1 MSPILRNCPRAA
13 CAGAQ
18 PPARPPAMAAHKGIA
33 TILILLLTGL
43 ALLAV
48 ILGLGSYLR
57 ANQEQGV
64 TLQAQTQAQVKT
76 WTGAEI
82 VRLYLGQLLKNEQ
95 SGQGPKLSDLAASA
109 LSKAAPGAPSRPFV
123 PLEPPVDLQ
132 LTGIEGLSAHLVG
145 IRQDPQDSNHNEYII
160 DVSSDAADHTRAQ
173 SSSTLRLVYRVA
185 SDGQQTPAKG
195 LDPVM
200 DWRRDL
206 LLSGGIAVK
215 GQPGAPYTLLV
226 DGNVLT
232 GGNSIS
238 GVDAIESTG
247 SIFITSGSS
256 FKNLH
261 ANGDVRITGSV
272 SVHDEIAA
280 RGDVCVEGGAS
291 ATGTVRA
298 NGSVIANG
306 GSRLGDVYS
315 GARSDNRQYPALCA
329 NPPSTTYAPKLHFF
343 DPAHGGQP
351 FGVDLQDNASA
362 NSVQTK
368 GGLRIGSGSIA
379 QPLLAQGDLV
389 DTNWGGYE
397 HGTIGGVLRIEG
409 SNPEIAKWV
418 ATREGLSVAV
428 SSVAELHSR
437 KDLFNAY
444 TVEANAN
451 YAFKIDANGYKVV
464 DVRNITGMADGTY
477 FLGDYDNTPE
487 TGWDRG
493 YKDFLCKK
501 LANHSSPNAPKCQ
514 APVDKVAGT
523 ICEGYSPYN
532 NCLSYN
538 NGQWGING
546 HSLAPGI
553 LWFEG
558 NLDIGNGQY
567 YGSMIATGNIT
578 TSGDAAVYAPN
589 YAGYDGQARVGNQ
602 TQVFAPTGMCKNS
615 YFPNKAPSNLCKDGA
630 LVNTY
635 ANGLGNYA
643 LMAGSCTAGDCARY
657 TGGNIALGA
666 SNKIH
671 GNVLA
676 GNVFTSGG
684 STTVNGYITSL
695 GLGNAS
701 NNSQGGSTTI
711 DVSHLPPSFTPHSG
725 PLSPPSTDT
734 RFIEVRWSRYL

>member
-1 MSPILRNCPRAA
+1 MSPKQRYCTRPVRSTTTTGQPHL
-13 CAGAQ
+13 AGQ
-18 PPARPPAMAAHKGIA
+18 RGIA

-43 ALLAV
+43 SLLAV
-48 ILGLGSYLR
+48 ILGLNSYLR

-82 VRLYLGQLLKNEQ
+82 VRLYLGQLLKNEE
-95 SGQGPKLSDLAASA
+95 SGQGPKLSDLTASS
-109 LSKAAPGAPSRPFV
+109 LSKVAGEHKSQASVQF
-123 PLEPPVDLQ
+123 EPPIDLQ
-132 LTGIEGLSAHLVG
+132 LTGIDGLSAHLVG
-145 IRQDPQDSNHNEYII
+145 IRQDAQDSDNNEYII
-160 DVSSDAADHTRAQ
+160 DVSSDTAAHTRAQ
-173 SSSTLRLVYRVA
+173 ATSTLRLVYRVVKE
-185 SDGQQTPAKG
+185 GQGSTKPAG
-195 LDPVM
+195 NTVM

-206 LLSGGIAVK
+206 QLSGGIAVK
-215 GQPGAPYTLLV
+215 GQPGVPYNLLV

-232 GGNSIS
+232 GGNSIT
-238 GVDAIESTG
+238 GVDGIDSTG

-272 SVHDEIAA
+272 SVRDEIAA

-298 NGSVIANG
+298 NGSVIATG

-315 GARSDNRQYPALCA
+315 GAQSDNRQHPALCA
-329 NPPSTTYAPKLHFF
+329 NPPSSTYAQKLNFF
-343 DPAHGGQP
+343 DYAHGGQP

-362 NSVQTK
+362 NGVQTK
-368 GGLRIGSGSIA
+368 GSLRIGSGSIA
-379 QPLLAQGDLV
+379 LPLLAQGDLV

-418 ATREGLSVAV
+418 STREGLTVAV
-428 SSVAELHSR
+428 SPVAQLSSR

-444 TVEANAN
+444 TLEANAN

-464 DVRNITGMADGTY
+464 DVRNISGMADGTY
-477 FLGDYDNTPE
+477 FLGDYDNTQE

-501 LANHSSPNAPKCQ
+501 LASNSSPNAPKCQ

-523 ICEGYSPYN
+523 ICEGYSLYN

-538 NGQWGING
+538 NGQWAFNG
-546 HSLAPGI
+546 RSLAPGI
-553 LWFEG
+553 LWFQG
-558 NLDIGNGQY
+558 NLDIGNGNY
-567 YGSMIATGNIT
+567 YNTLIATGSIT
-578 TSGDAAVYAPN
+578 TSGDAAVFAPN
-589 YAGYDGQARVGNQ
+589 YAGYDGQHRQGNQ
-602 TQVFAPTGMCKNS
+602 SKAFAPTGICKNS
-615 YFPNKAPSNLCKDGA
+615 YFPDKAPTNFCKDGA
-630 LVNTY
+630 FVTTY
-635 ANGLGNYA
+635 ANGIGNYA
-643 LMAGSCTAGDCARY
+643 LMAGSCTEGDCSRY

-676 GNVFTSGG
+676 GNVFSSGG

-695 GLGNAS
+695 GLGNTS
-701 NNSQGGSTTI
+701 NNSQGGSTTVDI
-711 DVSHLPPSFTPHSG
+711 SDLPPGFTPSSG
-725 PLSPPSTDT
+725 SLNEPPQARS
-734 RFIEVRWSRYL
+734 IQVRWSRYL